1 MKIPKGWKSFP
12 LDKVVDPNRPISYG
26 VVQTGANVTDGVP
39 CVRVV
44 DLTAGSLDPNKMI
57 RTSIKTSGSYGR
69 TVLRAGDLMIALRG
83 EIGKAA
89 TVPPQ
94 LEGANLTR
102 GIALLSQHSR
112 QIVGKYLLQALSSPK
127 TKMAI
132 RHGVNGTGLKE
143 IPIGNLR
150 KVMVDLPSLPEQQK
164 IADILGTWDEAL
176 VKLDTLIAAKA
187 HRKQAL
193 MQQLLTGHR
202 RLLGFTKPW
211 SKVQLSDVAEECSER
226 NRELLDRT
234 RLYAVT
240 KANGMVPMRENVQGK
255 TINRCLLVEQDW
267 FAYNPMRI
275 NIGSIARWE
284 GESPVMVSPDYVAF
298 RTKESRLLSDYLNHT
313 RRGSAWTYFVGAA
326 GNGSVRVRIWF
337 DDLGCFKFL
346 LPPVDEQR
354 AIADILDTADTE
366 LRLLRQQR
374 EALDQQKRGLMQQ
387 LLTGKVRVTV

>member
-1 MKIPKGWKSFP
+1 MRHLHKWANKTIAEIAAVGGGSGFP
-12 LDKVVDPNRPISYG
+12 NAYQGQSSGDYPFIKVSDLNLPGNERL
-26 VVQTGANVTDGVP
+26 VVNANHWVSEIVRKKLKAKVFPVNTVVFAKVGGALLTNKRRILTRDTIIDNNMMALTPSAIHAKYLYQTLLTI
-39 CVRVV
+39 
-44 DLTAGSLDPNKMI
+44 DLS
-57 RTSIKTSGSYGR
+57 RYS
-69 TVLRAGDLMIALRG
+69 
-83 EIGKAA
+83 
-89 TVPPQ
+89 Q
-94 LEGANLTR
+94 EGAVPSINGAR
-102 GIALLSQHSR
+102 VGA
-112 QIVGKYLLQALSSPK
+112 IV
-127 TKMAI
+127 I
-132 RHGVNGTGLKE
+132 
-143 IPIGNLR
+143 
-150 KVMVDLPSLPEQQK
+150 DLPPLPEQQK
-164 IADILGTWDEAL
+164 IAEILGKWDESL
-176 VKLDTLIAAKA
+176 EKLGALIAAKL

-193 MQQLLTGHR
+193 KQQLLTGHR

-284 GESPVMVSPDYVAF
+284 GESPVMVSPDYVVF
-298 RTKESRLLSDYLNHT
+298 RTNKSHLLSDYLNHL
-313 RRGSAWTYFVGAA
+313 RRGSEWAYFVGAA